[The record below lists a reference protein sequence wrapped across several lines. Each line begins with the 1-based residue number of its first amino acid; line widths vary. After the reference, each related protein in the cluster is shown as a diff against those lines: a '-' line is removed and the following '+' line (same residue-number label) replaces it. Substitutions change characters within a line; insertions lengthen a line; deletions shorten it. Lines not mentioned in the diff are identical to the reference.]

1 MNHKGILNKG
11 ICHKGIKILNKIS
24 DDSNCIYWLDNTFT
38 AFKSID
44 NILYLIYSNA
54 KRSIISYNLVNNKKI
69 NEIKEAHSEQ
79 ITNFRNYFDEINH
92 RDLIMSISA
101 NDNNIKIWNEKN
113 WECISNIK
121 RINKIGRLY
130 SACFLNNKH
139 HIYIISSNNNWDKT
153 KETESIKVFDLKGRK
168 IKEINDSNTTTFFI
182 DSFYCDKFSKNF
194 IITGNSNSINSY
206 NFDENKKYKK
216 YFDNEKSKDDDH
228 YSIIIFKKDE
238 KIELIDSS
246 CNGIIKIWDFFSGS
260 LIKKIIV
267 SQRWIKGICL
277 WDDDNLFV
285 GCLDN
290 SLKLIDLKNG
300 NIIQNEN
307 NLIDPILTIKMIEH
321 PKYGKC
327 LITQG
332 IKEINIWIQSINFV
346 LNRH

>member
-44 NILYLIYSNA
+44 NILYLIYSNS
-54 KRSIISYNLVNNKKI
+54 KRSIISYNLINNKKI

-101 NDNNIKIWNEKN
+101 NDNNIKIWDVKN

-139 HIYIISSNNNWDKT
+139 QIYIISSNNNWDKN
-153 KETESIKVFDLKGRK
+153 KETETIKVFDLKGRK

-194 IITGNSNSINSY
+194 IIAGNSNSINSY
-206 NFDENKKYKK
+206 NFDENKKYKNILIMK
-216 YFDNEKSKDDDH
+216 KQKMM
-228 YSIIIFKKDE
+228 IITVLLFLKKM
-238 KIELIDSS
+238 
-246 CNGIIKIWDFFSGS
+246 
-260 LIKKIIV
+260 KK
-267 SQRWIKGICL
+267 
-277 WDDDNLFV
+277 
-285 GCLDN
+285 
-290 SLKLIDLKNG
+290 
-300 NIIQNEN
+300 
-307 NLIDPILTIKMIEH
+307 
-321 PKYGKC
+321 
-327 LITQG
+327 
-332 IKEINIWIQSINFV
+332 
-346 LNRH
+346 LN